1 MLRPHPPED
10 LISSQVE
17 VELFIPSPQ
26 LQEWAMDT
34 FIASGAPL
42 ENEVHRHLQGATI
55 GFLWSGMGNSR
66 HGNVVV
72 GQAEL
77 MPPPVMG
84 RWAKARAVQQLVEW
98 FGDVPDFLITLD
110 ARYADQ
116 CSDATFCS
124 LVEHELGHCG
134 QSKDKYG
141 MPAFT
146 KDGRPK
152 LAIRGHDLEEFV
164 FIARRYGVGSAA
176 GAARAFVEAANQRP
190 LIAEAD
196 IAHACGTCLLKAA

>member
-1 MLRPHPPED
+1 
-10 LISSQVE
+10 
-17 VELFIPSPQ
+17 
-26 LQEWAMDT
+26 MDT

-42 ENEVHRHLQGATI
+42 ENEVHRHLQSATI

-84 RWAKARAVQQLVEW
+84 RWAKARALQQLVEW

-134 QSKDKYG
+134 QAKDKYG

-164 FIARRYGVGSAA
+164 SIDRRYGVGAAA
-176 GAARAFVEAANQRP
+176 GATRALVEAAKETP
-190 LIAEAD
+190 LIGRAS
-196 IAHACGTCLLKAA
+196 ISQACGTCRQLRAA